1 MVILI
6 IMIISIIAIWIFNI
20 EGVNLLAI
28 FILSISI
35 YTIYKVR
42 KNKYL
47 LILNVVMLY
56 FTYGIVVGEY
66 LVGNK
71 QPTFNDLRNF
81 NNGQY
86 YTIALVML
94 FIFIL
99 IYSIILNKK
108 EYDEKFNI
116 KFKSNNL
123 IYLGLLVLLIYIG
136 VFEINRSVGDSYKVA
151 VTSVYEYSYILFL
164 FIILYSGND
173 KIKKI
178 IIYTI
183 ASIFIIQDFYYGG
196 RVTSIQ
202 ITLVIVTTLFID
214 KVNMKNL
221 LIGIFFVVILMSA
234 ISIYR
239 LSYSLQN
246 INLSDIIANLKE
258 DLFVDSTAVYA
269 YGSSIT
275 HIAGKDYFSLQECI
289 TSMIGFIVNIFFG
302 SNSKLAKMGNVTKL
316 VYPIYTNIG
325 GGIIFSHFYFWMGWF
340 GVILIPA
347 LISLLINKLFQ
358 SKKEIHRL
366 MIIGI
371 IATVPRWYLYTPLIL
386 FRAVIIFIPIGYMI
400 LNKIDYMSKEVI

>member
-1 MVILI
+1 MKYINIMVILI

-173 KIKKI
+173 KIKKV

-183 ASIFIIQDFYYGG
+183 ASIFII
-196 RVTSIQ
+196 
-202 ITLVIVTTLFID
+202 
-214 KVNMKNL
+214 
-221 LIGIFFVVILMSA
+221 
-234 ISIYR
+234 
-239 LSYSLQN
+239 
-246 INLSDIIANLKE
+246 
-258 DLFVDSTAVYA
+258 
-269 YGSSIT
+269 
-275 HIAGKDYFSLQECI
+275 
-289 TSMIGFIVNIFFG
+289 
-302 SNSKLAKMGNVTKL
+302 
-316 VYPIYTNIG
+316 
-325 GGIIFSHFYFWMGWF
+325 
-340 GVILIPA
+340 
-347 LISLLINKLFQ
+347 
-358 SKKEIHRL
+358 
-366 MIIGI
+366 
-371 IATVPRWYLYTPLIL
+371 
-386 FRAVIIFIPIGYMI
+386 
-400 LNKIDYMSKEVI
+400 

>member
-136 VFEINRSVGDSYKVA
+136 VFEIK
-151 VTSVYEYSYILFL
+151 
-164 FIILYSGND
+164 
-173 KIKKI
+173 
-178 IIYTI
+178 
-183 ASIFIIQDFYYGG
+183 
-196 RVTSIQ
+196 
-202 ITLVIVTTLFID
+202 
-214 KVNMKNL
+214 
-221 LIGIFFVVILMSA
+221 
-234 ISIYR
+234 
-239 LSYSLQN
+239 
-246 INLSDIIANLKE
+246 
-258 DLFVDSTAVYA
+258 
-269 YGSSIT
+269 
-275 HIAGKDYFSLQECI
+275 
-289 TSMIGFIVNIFFG
+289 
-302 SNSKLAKMGNVTKL
+302 
-316 VYPIYTNIG
+316 
-325 GGIIFSHFYFWMGWF
+325 
-340 GVILIPA
+340 
-347 LISLLINKLFQ
+347 
-358 SKKEIHRL
+358 
-366 MIIGI
+366 
-371 IATVPRWYLYTPLIL
+371 
-386 FRAVIIFIPIGYMI
+386 
-400 LNKIDYMSKEVI
+400 